1 MTPSLTPK
9 IETYASRALLMT
21 GLADLL
27 ADRLS
32 ALTRTGRARI
42 AVPGGTT
49 PGPMLTRLG
58 AAPLAWDRVAV
69 TLTDERWVPTSSD
82 RSNQKLLAGT
92 LFAGV
97 AAAAEFVP
105 LYGGPREP
113 DDALGGIAASLASLC
128 LPLDIAVLGMG
139 ADMHTASLFPG
150 GVGLAAAL
158 APDAPPV
165 AAIRAAGAD
174 EPRITLTAPTLAG
187 ARERHVLIAGPD
199 KRAALDRALEA
210 TDPAEA
216 PIRVVLDGAT
226 VHYAD

>member
-97 AAAAEFVP
+97 AAAA
-105 LYGGPREP
+105 GR
-113 DDALGGIAASLASLC
+113 
-128 LPLDIAVLGMG
+128 
-139 ADMHTASLFPG
+139 
-150 GVGLAAAL
+150 
-158 APDAPPV
+158 
-165 AAIRAAGAD
+165 R
-174 EPRITLTAPTLAG
+174 
-187 ARERHVLIAGPD
+187 
-199 KRAALDRALEA
+199 
-210 TDPAEA
+210 
-216 PIRVVLDGAT
+216 
-226 VHYAD
+226 